1 MPAASGSTVQYK
13 FDLGGSRTNVE
24 EAAACG
30 TVADRSFYF
39 NGSGSSYTAA
49 DAAGNRAELTAADP

>member
-1 MPAASGSTVQYK
+1 VQYK

-30 TVADRSFYF
+30 NGGDRSFYF